1 MTSAAPDTPSPRPR
15 TWAFALLTLLGLVLA
30 LRLSLTEVV
39 RETLAQKQSHLL
51 ARIDPSRYVDLPFV
65 GPAVTTGF
73 AGLTLLLA
81 AGAAALA
88 SAAGALS
95 TDRILRWLLIAAVA
109 ILGWCSVL
117 AAANRFAA
125 VVGLSDLVAVLAA
138 GWAASLLCHQRLAG
152 DRGRRLLV
160 ALFVAVLAAW
170 VAKGLMQRF
179 VDHPDT
185 LAAFLKDRDQILRDQ
200 GIAPDSPGAVA
211 YENRLRSAEVTGFLT
226 LANVTAAGLVG
237 LLTVLTGVLAALVAG
252 NARQR
257 RDAAAGDVPTW
268 AIYAVAAGAVLVL
281 GVWVLLMTYSNGGA
295 AMGVLCCAA
304 AAAGVFLQ
312 PFVSRWRRVLV
323 TLVVVGFVAGM
334 VVVVGYGVH
343 YGRLPSKS
351 LLFRWYYWSAG
362 AQLVHEHPAL
372 GVGLNNFGSYYT
384 SVKNAAAPEDVA
396 DPHSFFV
403 RLSAELG
410 VPAAVLIAVL
420 VVWTMLSAT
429 RAQSAVE
436 TPPESPRLVNVM
448 VVAGVLSLAWWLAQY
463 LIAGPYDVYF
473 LALALLSAVLTAA
486 AGTATFSVLAG
497 ALPSTRMRALLAAAL
512 VGAFGMFVYD
522 QINMALVT
530 GPVAM
535 LFWVLLGFADS
546 GFAPAARRTV
556 AGPALALLTAA
567 GGVGVLGFVWLPV
580 IGGTMR
586 WDPAPHEFHF
596 LQAINARDPASAE
609 AALDQALARSSRSM
623 DLLRERI
630 GVRRQLHEPVADDIR
645 RVLALDRANA
655 RVRLAF
661 ALPPSDLP
669 DAERA
674 RALWEALR
682 FDALLAPDEPK
693 RLSAQ
698 ERQQIIDAL
707 KTLDPAGSYDV
718 KP

>member
-1 MTSAAPDTPSPRPR
+1 MTTAAPDAPSPRLR
-15 TWAFALLTLLGLVLA
+15 RRAFVLLTALALVLA
-30 LRLSLTEVV
+30 IRLSLTEVV

-51 ARIDPSRYVDLPFV
+51 ARIDPSKYIDLPFV

-95 TDRILRWLLIAAVA
+95 GGRIARWVLIAAVA

-125 VVGLSDLVAVLAA
+125 VVGVSDLVAILAA
-138 GWAASLLCHQRLAG
+138 GWAASLLCHPRLAG

-179 VDHPDT
+179 IDQPDT
-185 LAAFLKDRDQILRDQ
+185 VAAFLKDKDQILRDQ
-200 GIAPDSPGAVA
+200 GIAPNSPSAVA
-211 YENRLRSAEVTGFLT
+211 YENRLRSAEITGFLS

-257 RDAAAGDVPTW
+257 KDAATCDVPAW
-268 AIYAVAAGAVLVL
+268 AIYAVAASALLVL

-295 AMGVLCCAA
+295 AMGVPCCAA
-304 AAAGVFLQ
+304 VAAGVFLQ
-312 PFVSRWRRVLV
+312 RFVARWRRVLV
-323 TLVVVGFVAGM
+323 TLVALGFVGGM
-334 VVVVGYGVH
+334 LAVVGYGVH
-343 YGRLPSKS
+343 FGRLPYKT

-362 AQLVHEHPAL
+362 AQLVHDHPAL
-372 GVGLNNFGSYYT
+372 GIGLNNFGSYYT

-396 DPHSFFV
+396 DPHAFFV
-403 RLSAELG
+403 RLAAELG

-420 VVWTMLSAT
+420 VAWAMLSAT
-429 RAQSAVE
+429 RAGSAE
-436 TPPESPRLVNVM
+436 ESPPESPRLVNVL

-463 LIAGPYDVYF
+463 AIAGPYDVYF
-473 LALALLSAVLTAA
+473 LALAILFAVLTAA

-497 ALPSTRMRALLAAAL
+497 ALPSARMRALLAAAL

-546 GFAPAARRTV
+546 GFAPAARRTAAGALV
-556 AGPALALLTAA
+556 AMVTAA
-567 GGVGVLGFVWLPV
+567 GGLGVLGFVWLPV
-580 IGGTMR
+580 MGGTMA
-586 WDPAPHEFHF
+586 WDPAPHEFRF
-596 LQAINARDPASAE
+596 LEAINARDPAAAE
-609 AALDQALARSSRSM
+609 AALDQALARSPRSM

-630 GVRRQLHEPVADDIR
+630 GVRRQLHQPVADDIR
-645 RVLALDRANA
+645 RILALDRANA

-693 RLSAQ
+693 RLSVEERAQ
-698 ERQQIIDAL
+698 ITDAL
-707 KTLDPAGSYDV
+707 KTLDPAGTYDM
-718 KP
+718 KR